1 MKHRRVFSAPDVHVA
16 SSAIAAARASGIR
29 DDCISLV
36 ARSDVELESISPD
49 RINVEK
55 DTVPAALRGAL
66 EGGSLG
72 LLAGVIAML
81 VPAFGVTIAG
91 AGLITAIG
99 AMVGTWSSALIGSAV
114 PDAVRRQFE
123 KEIER
128 GQILV
133 VVDGDKDTLTATE
146 AALAKLGAQALPF
159 DHLSLTS

>member
-1 MKHRRVFSAPDVHVA
+1 MKHRRVFSASDVQVA
-16 SSAIAAARASGIR
+16 ASAIAAARANGIR

-36 ARSDVELESISPD
+36 ARSDVELESIPSD
-49 RINVEK
+49 RVNVEK

-72 LLAGVIAML
+72 LLAGVVAML

-128 GQILV
+128 GQILI
-133 VVDGDKDTLTATE
+133 VVDGDKEALSATE
-146 AALAKLGAQALPF
+146 AALAKLGAQPLPF